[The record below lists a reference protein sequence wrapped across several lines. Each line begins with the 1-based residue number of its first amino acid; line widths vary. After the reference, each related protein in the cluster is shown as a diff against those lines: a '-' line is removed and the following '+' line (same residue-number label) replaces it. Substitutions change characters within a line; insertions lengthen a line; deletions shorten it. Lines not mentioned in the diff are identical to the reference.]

1 MNNFSKV
8 LGVQKIEYRL
18 FPLSSSVHF
27 YIHIPIKMSP
37 VGKPHPKDKF
47 TPSEDEKLKLLVKV
61 LGVSNWK
68 KVSEY
73 MVTRN
78 ARQCRDRYKN
88 YLAPHL
94 NSSPWCKED
103 DEKLLNLVEQH
114 GRKWSLIAK
123 EFTGR
128 TDINIK
134 SRYALLMR
142 QEERDRHKH
151 ESEPE
156 FVHEIKAQ
164 PLYSQNIIE
173 DFTQPPMID
182 DGLINFDYGDIQ
194 QFDFDL

>member
-1 MNNFSKV
+1 
-8 LGVQKIEYRL
+8 
-18 FPLSSSVHF
+18 
-27 YIHIPIKMSP
+27 MSN

-47 TPSEDEKLKLLVKV
+47 TPSEDEKLRLLVNV

-73 MVTRN
+73 MVTRT

-94 NSSPWCKED
+94 NNSPWIKVD
-103 DEKLLNLVEQH
+103 DDKLLNLVETM
-114 GRKWSLIAK
+114 GKKWSLIAK
-123 EFTGR
+123 EFPGR

-156 FVHEIKAQ
+156 FLHENAQ
-164 PLYSQNIIE
+164 QSFESQSIIE
-173 DFTQPPMID
+173 DFTQQPIVD
-182 DGLINFDYGDIQ
+182 DGIDSFDYMSFP
-194 QFDFDL
+194 FDFDI